1 MVLQVEAV
9 SKAFGRPGT
18 RKHFVALHNVHLTVP
33 EGAFVCLLGPSGC
46 GKTTLLN
53 ILAGFE
59 RPTAGQVTL
68 DGAEIRGTGGDRVMI
83 FQDANLALFPWLSV
97 RENVAQG
104 LKIQRKRASRYQELI
119 PHYIEM
125 VGLTEHQTKFPH
137 ELSGGMRQRVQIA
150 RALAIEPRILLLDE
164 PFASLD
170 AITRQH
176 LHRELLRIWHETGK
190 TIVFVT
196 HDIAE
201 AVLLADQVAV
211 MNVGPASRIMREIDV
226 DLPRERDP
234 RQPAFSEVYGRI
246 EDCLQEV
253 QATVGLVGRG

>member
-1 MVLQVEAV
+1 
-9 SKAFGRPGT
+9 
-18 RKHFVALHNVHLTVP
+18 
-33 EGAFVCLLGPSGC
+33 
-46 GKTTLLN
+46 
-53 ILAGFE
+53 
-59 RPTAGQVTL
+59 
-68 DGAEIRGTGGDRVMI
+68 MI

-125 VGLTEHQTKFPH
+125 VGLTEHQAKFPH

-211 MNVGPASRIMREIDV
+211 MNVGPASRILREIAV

-234 RQPAFSEVYGRI
+234 RQTGFSEVYGLI
-246 EDCLQEV
+246 EDSLQEV
-253 QATVGLVGRG
+253 QATVGMVGRG